1 MKKALTLLLAA
12 ALSGLASA
20 LTVEWSD
27 YNWTK
32 MALPASTQTSLTN
45 LDSDPNN
52 WQTVLASKNA
62 GVYMGQKGGGGITG
76 WGTPT
81 TGSVA
86 EGQWVNTANTGTAGL
101 AYRNGVGGAFV
112 GIVLGGMVG
121 SPTDAVSYT
130 FSLNLPK
137 ANTSDQ
143 SGQVYVGVVHNGTT
157 TWVNDTKTYTVAS
170 GATTLDV
177 TETLDLSRVF
187 GEDGTWAANDKLIF
201 GIAGIQ
207 QNGNGQSNTDVY
219 TIKNITLSLGEVIPP
234 TPPTPPVDD
243 GAPEPTVLALLAVG
257 VAGLALRR
265 KQA

>member
-32 MALPASTQTSLTN
+32 VTLPASTQTSLTN
-45 LDSDPNN
+45 LGSDANN
-52 WQTVLASKNA
+52 WQNVLAGKDA
-62 GVYMGQKGGGGITG
+62 GVYMGQKGGSNITN

-81 TGSVA
+81 NEGKWTNTDNTGS
-86 EGQWVNTANTGTAGL
+86 AGL

-121 SPTDAVSYT
+121 SPTDAVYYT
-130 FSLNLPK
+130 FSLNLPN
-137 ANTSDQ
+137 ANNADR

-157 TWVNDTKTYTVAS
+157 TWVNDTTTYTIAT

-177 TETLDLSRVF
+177 TETLDLSSIF
-187 GEDGTWAANDKLIF
+187 GEDGTWAADDKLIF

-207 QNGNGQSNTDVY
+207 HSGLDNADAY
-219 TIKNITLSLGEVIPP
+219 TIENITLSLGEVKPS
-234 TPPTPPVDD
+234 TPEV
-243 GAPEPTVLALLAVG
+243 PEPTVLALLAIG

>member
-27 YNWTK
+27 YSWTK
-32 MALPASTQTSLTN
+32 VALPATTSTDLTN
-45 LDSDPNN
+45 LGSDANN
-52 WQTVLASKNA
+52 WQTKLAEKVA
-62 GVYMGQKGGGGITG
+62 GVYMGQKGGGDIGN

-81 TGSVA
+81 NEGKWTNTDNTGS
-86 EGQWVNTANTGTAGL
+86 AGL
-101 AYRNGVGGAFV
+101 AYRNGVGGDFV

-157 TWVNDTKTYTVAS
+157 TWVNDTTTYTVAK
-170 GATTLDV
+170 GETTLDV
-177 TETLDLSRVF
+177 TETLDLSSVF

-207 QNGNGQSNTDVY
+207 QSGQSNADPY
-219 TIKNITLSLGEVIPP
+219 TIENITLSLGEVIPP
-234 TPPTPPVDD
+234 TPPTPPVD
-243 GAPEPTVLALLAVG
+243 GSYPEPTVLALLVVG

-265 KQA
+265 KVA

>member
-12 ALSGLASA
+12 TLSGLASA

-45 LDSDPNN
+45 LNSNN

-81 TGSVA
+81 AGSVA
-86 EGQWVNTANTGTAGL
+86 EGQWTNANNTGTAGL

-157 TWVNDTKTYTVAS
+157 TWVNDTTTYTIAAN
-170 GATTLDV
+170 ATTLDV
-177 TETLDLSRVF
+177 TETLDLSSIF
-187 GEDGTWAANDKLIF
+187 GEDGTWAADDKLIF
-201 GIAGIQ
+201 GVAGIQ
-207 QNGNGQSNTDVY
+207 HSGLDNANAY
-219 TIKNITLSLGEVIPP
+219 TIENITLSLGEVIPP

-243 GAPEPTVLALLAVG
+243 GTPEPTVLALLAVG

-265 KQA
+265 KLA

>member
-12 ALSGLASA
+12 ALSGLVSA

-32 MALPASTQTSLTN
+32 VALPASTQTSLTN
-45 LDSDPNN
+45 LGSGANN
-52 WQTVLASKNA
+52 WQTALASKNA
-62 GVYMGQKGGGGITG
+62 GVYMGQKGGGNIGD

-81 TGSVA
+81 NEGKWTNTDNTGS
-86 EGQWVNTANTGTAGL
+86 AGL

-121 SPTDAVSYT
+121 SPTDAVHYT
-130 FSLNLPK
+130 FSLNLPN
-137 ANTSDQ
+137 ANNADR

-157 TWVNDTKTYTVAS
+157 TWVNDTTTYTIAT

-177 TETLDLSRVF
+177 TETLDLSSIF
-187 GEDGTWAANDKLIF
+187 GEDGTWAADDKLIF

-207 QNGNGQSNTDVY
+207 HSGLNNADAY
-219 TIKNITLSLGEVIPP
+219 TIENITLSLGEVKPS
-234 TPPTPPVDD
+234 TPEV
-243 GAPEPTVLALLAVG
+243 PEPTALSLLAIG